1 MSRFLASDI
10 KTIEMNESTYPST
23 INSNFKRFHS
33 VASVTPTGTAL
44 AFENFQ
50 LNYSNPLGMTTL
62 NPDKILYETY
72 SGYHRTVFIDTSSAG
87 GTVVLFLPDPTID
100 GMGGKEIVIV
110 RLDGGVSAEFISVT
124 TEDITKIAGQNRQLR
139 KEIGLRAVFSC
150 DGSKW
155 FGTTYDN

>member
-50 LNYSNPLGMTTL
+50 LNYSNPSGMTTL
-62 NPDKILYETY
+62 GPYVIPYETY
-72 SGYHRTVFIDTSSAG
+72 SGYHRTVFINTASAG
-87 GTVVLFLPDPTID
+87 GTVVLYLPDPTID

-110 RLDGGVSAEFISVT
+110 RLDNAEFISVT
-124 TEDITKIAGQNRQLR
+124 TEDITKIAGQNRQLP
-139 KEIGLRAVFSC
+139 KTAGLRTVFSC

-155 FGTTYDN
+155 FGTTQDN